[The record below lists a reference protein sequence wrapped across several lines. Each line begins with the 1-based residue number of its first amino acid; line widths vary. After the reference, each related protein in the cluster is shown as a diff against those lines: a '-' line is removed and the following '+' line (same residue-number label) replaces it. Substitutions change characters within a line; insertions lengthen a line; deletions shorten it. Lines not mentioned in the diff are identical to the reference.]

1 MSRFDRVIIADW
13 SALGQ
18 RAPLRP
24 SADAIWLGVCSAQ
37 GVTTSCFRSR
47 AEAEAALHAE
57 IMVATGRLL
66 IGFDFPMGYPAGFA
80 TRLTGQAR
88 AKAVWGWLAQHLQDG
103 PENRNNRFE
112 VAARINAGFG
122 IGGPFWGRPR
132 SLNLPDLPETKAVD
146 YPALGLA
153 ERRHVEMLVPRAQP
167 VWKLYT
173 TGAAGSQGLVG
184 QPMIHRLSAL
194 PDVTVWPFD
203 TPVSPVVLAEVYPSL
218 MARAVA
224 ADPSRIKDEA
234 QVRLLARA
242 LWRLSQVGQL
252 APLFTTPAGSASTEE
267 GWILGAG
274 YGPQLEEINR

>member
-47 AEAEAALHAE
+47 AEAEAEAEAEAALRAE
-57 IMVATGRLL
+57 ILGAKGRLL

-88 AKAVWGWLAQHLQDG
+88 AKAVWRWLAQHLQDG
-103 PENRNNRFE
+103 PENHNNRFE
-112 VAARINAGFG
+112 IAA
-122 IGGPFWGRPR
+122 P
-132 SLNLPDLPETKAVD
+132 
-146 YPALGLA
+146 
-153 ERRHVEMLVPRAQP
+153 
-167 VWKLYT
+167 
-173 TGAAGSQGLVG
+173 
-184 QPMIHRLSAL
+184 
-194 PDVTVWPFD
+194 
-203 TPVSPVVLAEVYPSL
+203 
-218 MARAVA
+218 
-224 ADPSRIKDEA
+224 IKDEA

-274 YGPQLEEINR
+274 YGPQLEEIDR